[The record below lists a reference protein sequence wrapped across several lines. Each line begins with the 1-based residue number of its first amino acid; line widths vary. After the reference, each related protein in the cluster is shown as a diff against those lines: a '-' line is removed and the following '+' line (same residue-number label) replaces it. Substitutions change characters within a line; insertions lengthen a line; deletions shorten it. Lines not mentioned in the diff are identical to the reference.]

1 MRNDLP
7 FIDAA
12 TLNSLVSTPAAIDAL
27 RDTFSA
33 APQHVARVH
42 LSPGNGELLIMPAA
56 SGDVAG
62 VKMVTV
68 QPNNPAQG
76 LPIIRGSYLLFDMH
90 TGATVAMFDGA
101 TLTTLRTPAVS
112 ALATDVLARTDART
126 IGVLGTGPQAAA
138 HVHAVACVRPAAR
151 TVVVAGRTPERVD
164 AVVAQLIVDGYDAR
178 SGTFA
183 EAGACDIVN
192 GCTRA
197 DHALITAADLRA
209 GAHLNLVGSYRLD
222 LREVAADVIAAS
234 TVYVDELAAAK
245 AEAGDLHLANVEAGW
260 SWTAVAGDLVDL
272 AAGRAARRNN
282 EEITLFKSVG
292 LAVQDLAVAHR
303 AAVLCGLLP

>member
-1 MRNDLP
+1 
-7 FIDAA
+7 
-12 TLNSLVSTPAAIDAL
+12 
-27 RDTFSA
+27 
-33 APQHVARVH
+33 
-42 LSPGNGELLIMPAA
+42 MPAA

-62 VKMVTV
+62 VKLVTV
-68 QPNNPAQG
+68 QPDNPARG
-76 LPIIRGSYLLFDMH
+76 LPIIRGSYLLFDMR

-101 TLTTLRTPAVS
+101 ALTTLRTPAVS

-164 AVVAQLIVDGYDAR
+164 AVVADLMADGFEAR
-178 SGTFA
+178 RGTFA

-197 DHALITAADLRA
+197 DHPLIAAADIRP

-234 TVYVDELAAAK
+234 TVYVDEIGAAK
-245 AEAGDLHLANVEAGW
+245 GEAGDLHLASVEAGW
-260 SWTAVAGDLVDL
+260 SWDSVAGDLVDL
-272 AAGRAARRNN
+272 ATGRAARRSND
-282 EEITLFKSVG
+282 EITLFKSVG